1 MTPKTILAPF
11 TCTMGNSSAKLP
23 YTPSSRKI
31 TSFRHPASI
40 WTIYEGTDGATLI
53 FRHEKKG
60 AKPLDTVCAQNALKR
75 LRTMRHPYI
84 LKLLVSHSLYLVYL
98 GWRVGGGAIRPYLW
112 GTGMGY
118 HPPHFYIPDLFL

>member
-1 MTPKTILAPF
+1 
-11 TCTMGNSSAKLP
+11 MGNSSTKLP
-23 YTPSSRKI
+23 YTPSSKKI
-31 TSFRHPASI
+31 TSFRHPANI

-84 LKLLVSHSLYLVYL
+84 LKLLVSALAV
-98 GWRVGGGAIRPYLW
+98 
-112 GTGMGY
+112 
-118 HPPHFYIPDLFL
+118 D